1 MSSLQTVILNIYNIF
16 CKINSFRNDFN
27 SLCSTSI
34 YLFVLLEIE
43 FFNFGKKLQLL
54 HARVQSVGICPFRGY
69 FIPILFKSADYY
81 YNKLS
86 LSPPMF
92 LIFRCPWNACTY
104 PDHKI
109 YFNDKIVPSYIRF
122 QSGIE
127 FQILKKLNFIMK
139 RLLNLRMYFQFG
151 PFLKWNNC
159 LWTFQPAHN
168 CEKFRDSW
176 VEHGTKL
183 KISLKI

>member
-1 MSSLQTVILNIYNIF
+1 MVFFVDYHSRIEVLKNCSSFFVSSLQTVILNIYNIF
-16 CKINSFRNDFN
+16 CKRNSFRNDFN

-92 LIFRCPWNACTY
+92 LIFRCPWNACIY

-109 YFNDKIVPSYIRF
+109 YFNDKIVP
-122 QSGIE
+122 GAE
-127 FQILKKLNFIMK
+127 G
-139 RLLNLRMYFQFG
+139 LLFPGLLIPG
-151 PFLKWNNC
+151 LLFLDFC
-159 LWTFQPAHN
+159 SLEDFCSQTFVPQRTFVPQT
-168 CEKFRDSW
+168 FVPRTFDP
-176 VEHGTKL
+176 
-183 KISLKI
+183 

>member
-1 MSSLQTVILNIYNIF
+1 MVFFVDYHSRIEVLKNCSSFFVSSLQTVILNIYNIF
-16 CKINSFRNDFN
+16 CKRNSFRNDFN

-109 YFNDKIVPSYIRF
+109 YFNDKIVPGYIRF

-127 FQILKKLNFIMK
+127 FQILKKLNFVK
-139 RLLNLRMYFQFG
+139 
-151 PFLKWNNC
+151 
-159 LWTFQPAHN
+159 
-168 CEKFRDSW
+168 
-176 VEHGTKL
+176 
-183 KISLKI
+183 